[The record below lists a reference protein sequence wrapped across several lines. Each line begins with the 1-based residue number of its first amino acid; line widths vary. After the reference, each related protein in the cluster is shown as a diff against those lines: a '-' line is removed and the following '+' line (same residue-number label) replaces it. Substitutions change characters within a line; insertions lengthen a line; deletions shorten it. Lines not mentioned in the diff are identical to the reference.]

1 MYLLIIINDHVILT
15 INKLIIIL
23 KQLFIFLEK
32 ISD

>member
-15 INKLIIIL
+15 INKLIIL